1 MIPPDL
7 TRDDALASGRLKKAT
22 ETKLSD
28 RLALMSKIDLDDKG
42 RCLHVRSA
50 VVSSVSDDCL
60 QASLNDV
67 RHGDGGELRLP
78 RSGRPPSFHSAY
90 SSCAL
95 AINAFGP
102 WRLNPLGL
110 TINGRAGFT
119 SLNFE
124 AKFPINPNWRRAPNI
139 DVVCRSPNE
148 VVAIESKLTEHLTP
162 RHTAKFSPRYSKVV
176 ENTSHSSW
184 AEKYEQLQRNPDYYA
199 FFNAAQIIKHYL
211 GLRADIDGSIAGRD
225 MTLLYLYWEPS
236 DAHKYALFG
245 HHRAAVSAF
254 SSGLQDET
262 IRFQAMSYPELWS
275 QWSANVLTT
284 HVEQLGGRYALPL
297 EGAIAA
303 ASRLQLR

>member
-1 MIPPDL
+1 
-7 TRDDALASGRLKKAT
+7 
-22 ETKLSD
+22 
-28 RLALMSKIDLDDKG
+28 
-42 RCLHVRSA
+42 
-50 VVSSVSDDCL
+50 
-60 QASLNDV
+60 
-67 RHGDGGELRLP
+67 
-78 RSGRPPSFHSAY
+78 
-90 SSCAL
+90 
-95 AINAFGP
+95 
-102 WRLNPLGL
+102 
-110 TINGRAGFT
+110 
-119 SLNFE
+119 
-124 AKFPINPNWRRAPNI
+124 
-139 DVVCRSPNE
+139 
-148 VVAIESKLTEHLTP
+148 
-162 RHTAKFSPRYSKVV
+162 VV

-211 GLRADIDGSIAGRD
+211 GLRADIDHTVASRD
-225 MTLLYLYWEPS
+225 VTLLYLYWEPS